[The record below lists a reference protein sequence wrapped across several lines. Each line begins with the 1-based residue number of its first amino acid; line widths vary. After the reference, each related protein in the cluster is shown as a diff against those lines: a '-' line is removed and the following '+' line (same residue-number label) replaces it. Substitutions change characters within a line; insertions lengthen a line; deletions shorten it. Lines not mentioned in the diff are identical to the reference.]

1 MVRTYVVPPP
11 WVVEQAAGAGLRL
24 LVGIPWPSHLAFLD
38 SREMT
43 QEIRNTIRDAVTAM
57 RGLDDGIFAFNLGNE
72 IRSDIVRW
80 HGPRAVSRFLRELF
94 DSGKQIAPE
103 AMFTYSN
110 YPSTEY
116 LDLSFLDLVS
126 FNVYLHRESDFRRYL
141 THVMGLAGE
150 RPVMLSE
157 TGMDTIRE
165 GEAAQAELLRWQTRA
180 AFETGLSGVVVYAFT
195 DEWYTGGIEITD
207 WAFGLTE
214 RDRKAKPAFAEL
226 PKFTRRIAAAA
237 IDGSQSQRRRSSLD
251 AATSSPSA

>member
-1 MVRTYVVPPP
+1 MARLLARGKYLFEDGRKFFARGVSYGTFAPNSRGEQFPEPERAAGDFALMRELGANVVRTYVVPPP

-141 THVMGLAGE
+141 THVMG
-150 RPVMLSE
+150 
-157 TGMDTIRE
+157 
-165 GEAAQAELLRWQTRA
+165 
-180 AFETGLSGVVVYAFT
+180 
-195 DEWYTGGIEITD
+195 
-207 WAFGLTE
+207 
-214 RDRKAKPAFAEL
+214 
-226 PKFTRRIAAAA
+226 
-237 IDGSQSQRRRSSLD
+237 
-251 AATSSPSA
+251 